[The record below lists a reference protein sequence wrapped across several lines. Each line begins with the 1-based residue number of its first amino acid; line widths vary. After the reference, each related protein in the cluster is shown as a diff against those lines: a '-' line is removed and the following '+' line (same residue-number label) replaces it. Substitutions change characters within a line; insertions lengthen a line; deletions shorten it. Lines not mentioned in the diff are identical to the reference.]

1 MNVLFREDL
10 ECDWEHIIVYDNNGH
25 VIDDGLESHKL
36 SAKEVL
42 TLLAKCGIITLTI
55 EEIKE

>member
-10 ECDWEHIIVYDNNGH
+10 EYPWEHIVLYNDNGI

-42 TLLAKCGIITLTI
+42 TLLAKYGTI
-55 EEIKE
+55 SLVVEEIKE